1 MNKLRILILEND
13 PDDAELIVQAL
24 RDARLS
30 SVPKCIDSK
39 ADFKETLEEFKPS
52 IILSDYR
59 MPVFYCLTALMILK
73 ERSPKVPLLI
83 ISEEICREVT
93 AEAISTSSCEYALKD
108 NLLSI
113 GYAVQ
118 KVMDK
123 FVKRNYRRIEGE
135 GSATGEKR
143 FKELFGNYGSG
154 IAFYKAVDDGRDFV
168 LSDCNGALERIK
180 RLNREDLIGKGVLD
194 LFPGVSDSGLFNDIH
209 RVWKSGIPSH
219 HPMNYY
225 KDDRIE
231 GWREIYLYKVPSG
244 DIVALYVDITSNRL
258 LEEELQK
265 SEERFSLIADSSFDA
280 IFIIDREGR
289 VRYISPAITRV
300 MGYDPADLINRPF
313 TDYMPGEEKKK
324 ARETL
329 RALLEGKIIEGFRQ
343 TVVRK
348 DGEFVHVEI
357 NAAPIMKCTEI
368 VGIQGA
374 LRDITERLRAEK
386 QIVTLARFPSE
397 NPNPVLRASYDGTVL
412 FANKAS
418 EKLLDFWECGVGKPL
433 PAEWTKII
441 REVYDSGENRYL
453 ELEFKE
459 EFYSLSIAPVY
470 TEGYINIYGMDIT
483 EKKRAEGRLHLLTSA
498 VEQMGEGI
506 AIIDLDGRF
515 LFVNNAYAG
524 MHGFKQEELEGKLLT
539 DIHKGDQLPAIDEA
553 NRILKET
560 GSFSGEV
567 WRKRRD
573 GTVFPTIMQNLLLR
587 NSEGREIGIVNTISD
602 ITRRKKEEVELKK
615 LSLAVQ
621 QSPVGI
627 VITDAEGNI
636 DYVNPSFEAATGYS
650 FDDLLGKN
658 PRILKSGE
666 HSIEFYKN
674 LWDTILQGNEW
685 GGEFH
690 NRKKNGDLY
699 WESASISPIKNEDG
713 RITHFL
719 GVKEDITK
727 RKLLEQQLIHSQKME
742 AIGTLAG
749 GIAHDF
755 NNMLS
760 VIIGYSDF
768 LLMKLGKED
777 EQYKIIGEIK
787 KSGQRASN
795 VAQQLLAFSRK
806 QVLRKSLI
814 NLNFVV
820 TDMQKMLMRLIDED
834 ISLETAFGE
843 NLHMIYADRVQV
855 EQTLMNLIINARDAM
870 PLGGTVTIATE
881 NMLVDEQYCKEYPYA
896 RPGEYACL
904 SVADTGIGL
913 EESTSPRVFDPF
925 FTTKEF
931 GTGLGLSVVYG
942 IVKQHDGWINLSSE
956 PGKGT
961 KFNIFFPAS
970 VTSEGETIEVS
981 VRVDKLAG
989 RGEHVLLVEDD
1000 RILREFTANV
1010 LRENGYTVVEAR
1022 NTEEALKQF
1031 DKQNGKFDLIFS
1043 DVVLPDRSGVDLA
1056 EILTNRHKNLKVLLA
1071 SGYLDRRSK
1080 WEVIKQR
1087 GYHFIQK
1094 PYSLQ
1099 KLLKG
1104 IQDALQKVE

>member
-1 MNKLRILILEND
+1 MNNFPILILEND
-13 PDDAELIVQAL
+13 PDDAGLIVQAL
-24 RDARLS
+24 KDARLS

-59 MPVFYCLTALMILK
+59 MPVFYLLTSLMILK
-73 ERSPKVPLLI
+73 ERSPKVPFI
-83 ISEEICREVT
+83 IFSEQICREVT
-93 AEAISTSSCEYALKD
+93 AEAISTASYDYALKD

-113 GYAVQ
+113 GYTVQ

-123 FVKRNYRRIEGE
+123 FVKRKYRRIEGE
-135 GSATGEKR
+135 GSAAGKKR
-143 FKELFGNYGSG
+143 FKELFGTYGSG
-154 IAFYKAVDDGRDFV
+154 MAFYKAVDDGRDFV
-168 LSDCNGALERIK
+168 LSDCNGTMERIT
-180 RLNREDLIGKGVLD
+180 RLNREDLIGKNVLD
-194 LFPGVSDSGLFNDIH
+194 LFPGVSDSGLFDDIY
-209 RVWKSGIPSH
+209 RVWKCGIPSH

-225 KDDRIE
+225 KDERIE
-231 GWREIYLYKVPSG
+231 GWREIYLFRVPSG
-244 DIVALYVDITSNRL
+244 DIAALYMDITSNRL
-258 LEEELQK
+258 LEEELQN
-265 SEERFSLIADSSFDA
+265 SEERFRLIADSSFDV
-280 IFIIDREGR
+280 IFMIDRESR

-300 MGYDPADLINRPF
+300 MGYDPADLINRTF
-313 TDYMPGEEKKK
+313 TDYMPGEQKKK

-329 RALLEGKIIEGFRQ
+329 RALFEGKIIEGFHQ

-348 DGEFVHVEI
+348 DGESVHVEI
-357 NAAPIMKCTEI
+357 NATPIMKCSEI
-368 VGIQGA
+368 VGVQGV
-374 LRDITERLRAEK
+374 LRDITRLK
-386 QIVTLARFPSE
+386 T
-397 NPNPVLRASYDGTVL
+397 
-412 FANKAS
+412 
-418 EKLLDFWECGVGKPL
+418 
-433 PAEWTKII
+433 
-441 REVYDSGENRYL
+441 
-453 ELEFKE
+453 
-459 EFYSLSIAPVY
+459 
-470 TEGYINIYGMDIT
+470 
-483 EKKRAEGRLHLLTSA
+483 
-498 VEQMGEGI
+498 
-506 AIIDLDGRF
+506 
-515 LFVNNAYAG
+515 
-524 MHGFKQEELEGKLLT
+524 
-539 DIHKGDQLPAIDEA
+539 
-553 NRILKET
+553 
-560 GSFSGEV
+560 
-567 WRKRRD
+567 
-573 GTVFPTIMQNLLLR
+573 
-587 NSEGREIGIVNTISD
+587 
-602 ITRRKKEEVELKK
+602 EEVELKK

-636 DYVNPSFEAATGYS
+636 EYVNPSFETATGYS
-650 FDDLLGKN
+650 IDDVLGKT
-658 PRILKSGE
+658 PRILRSGE
-666 HSIEFYKN
+666 HSIEFYKD

-685 GGEFH
+685 RGEFH

-719 GVKEDITK
+719 GVKEDVTE
-727 RKLLEQQLIHSQKME
+727 RKLLEQQLIHSQKMD

-760 VIIGYSDF
+760 GIIGYSDF
-768 LLMKLGKED
+768 LLMKLEQDD
-777 EQYKIIGEIK
+777 EMYKIVGEIK
-787 KSGQRASN
+787 KSGQRASD

-806 QVLRKSLI
+806 QVLKKSLM

-820 TDMQKMLMRLIDED
+820 TDMQKMLMRLIGED

-855 EQTLMNLIINARDAM
+855 EQVLMNLIINARDAM
-870 PLGGTVTIATE
+870 PLGGMVTIITK
-881 NMLVDEQYCKEYPYA
+881 NMLIDEQYCKEYPYA

-913 EESTSPRVFDPF
+913 EDSTATRVFDPF

-942 IVKQHDGWINLSSE
+942 IVKQHDGWINMSSE

-1010 LRENGYTVVEAR
+1010 LRENGYTVLEAR

-1056 EILTNRHKNLKVLLA
+1056 EILSSRHKNLKVLLA
-1071 SGYLDRRSK
+1071 SGYLDKRSK

-1104 IQDALQKVE
+1104 IQDAIRKVE

>member
-59 MPVFYCLTALMILK
+59 MPVFYCLAALMILK
-73 ERSPKVPLLI
+73 ERSPKVPFII

-93 AEAISTSSCEYALKD
+93 AEALSTASYEYALKD

-113 GYAVQ
+113 GYAVC

-123 FVKRNYRRIEGE
+123 FVKRKYRRIEGE
-135 GSATGEKR
+135 GSAAGEKR
-143 FKELFGNYGSG
+143 FRELFGKYGSG
-154 IAFYKAVDDGRDFV
+154 IAFYKTVDDGRDFV
-168 LSDCNGALERIK
+168 LSDCNGALERIT
-180 RLNREDLIGKGVLD
+180 RLNREELIGKGVLD
-194 LFPGVSDSGLFNDIH
+194 LFQSASDSGLFDDIH

-219 HPMNYY
+219 HPTTYY
-225 KDDRIE
+225 KDERNE

-244 DIVALYVDITSNRL
+244 DIAALYVDITSNRL

-280 IFIIDREGR
+280 IFIIDREGM

-300 MGYDPADLINRPF
+300 TGYDPADLIGRPF
-313 TDYMPGEEKKK
+313 TDYMPEEQKKK

-329 RALLEGKIIEGFRQ
+329 KALFEGKIIEGFRQ

-357 NAAPIMKCTEI
+357 NAAPIMKCSEI

-374 LRDITERLRAEK
+374 
-386 QIVTLARFPSE
+386 
-397 NPNPVLRASYDGTVL
+397 
-412 FANKAS
+412 
-418 EKLLDFWECGVGKPL
+418 
-433 PAEWTKII
+433 I
-441 REVYDSGENRYL
+441 R
-453 ELEFKE
+453 
-459 EFYSLSIAPVY
+459 
-470 TEGYINIYGMDIT
+470 
-483 EKKRAEGRLHLLTSA
+483 
-498 VEQMGEGI
+498 
-506 AIIDLDGRF
+506 
-515 LFVNNAYAG
+515 
-524 MHGFKQEELEGKLLT
+524 
-539 DIHKGDQLPAIDEA
+539 
-553 NRILKET
+553 
-560 GSFSGEV
+560 
-567 WRKRRD
+567 
-573 GTVFPTIMQNLLLR
+573 
-587 NSEGREIGIVNTISD
+587 D
-602 ITRRKKEEVELKK
+602 ITRRKAEEVELKK

-627 VITDAEGNI
+627 LITDAEGNI
-636 DYVNPSFEAATGYS
+636 EYVNPSFEAATGYS
-650 FDDLLGKN
+650 FDDVLGKN

-666 HSIEFYKN
+666 HSIEFYKE

-685 GGEFH
+685 RGEFH

-699 WESASISPIKNEDG
+699 WESASISSIKNEDG

-719 GVKEDITK
+719 GVKEDITE

-768 LLMKLGKED
+768 LLMKLEKED
-777 EQYKIIGEIK
+777 EMFKIIGEIK
-787 KSGQRASN
+787 KSGQRASD

-806 QVLRKSLI
+806 QVLKKSLI

-820 TDMQKMLMRLIDED
+820 TDMQKMLMRLIGED
-834 ISLETAFGE
+834 ISLETEFGE

-855 EQTLMNLIINARDAM
+855 EQILMNLIINARDAM
-870 PLGGTVTIATE
+870 SLGGTVTIATE
-881 NMLVDEQYCKEYPYA
+881 NMLIDEQYCKEYPYA
-896 RPGEYACL
+896 RPGEYVCL

-913 EESTSPRVFDPF
+913 EDSTATRVFDPF

-942 IVKQHDGWINLSSE
+942 IVKQHDGWINMSSE

-970 VTSEGETIEVS
+970 VTSEEETIEVS

-989 RGEHVLLVEDD
+989 RGERVLLVEDD

-1010 LRENGYTVVEAR
+1010 LRENGYTVLEAR
-1022 NTEEALKQF
+1022 NSEEALEQF

-1056 EILTNRHKNLKVLLA
+1056 EILSGLHKNLKVLLV
-1071 SGYLDRRSK
+1071 SGYLDKRSK

-1087 GYHFIQK
+1087 GFHFIQK

-1099 KLLKG
+1099 NLLKG
-1104 IQDALQKVE
+1104 IQDAIHKTE